1 MDISTLILLFVCIV
15 NVILLVFIFFNKDK
29 ERSWPFFWI
38 LLLLVLWQV
47 TELFNVAWLMYQDK
61 ELLLIGVQAG
71 LLPALYLA
79 PAFIRLVFS
88 LFGKCD
94 EISKIKKTLYL
105 LPAIIMS
112 GFVFTPY
119 NVSQVIVSGNRFF
132 YVAGPVYWFFATYFV
147 LLMSYGLYT
156 LARNRR
162 TSGVIVSRQITYIFI
177 GTTLAALGG
186 LTFNI
191 LFPIWGLHNLYY
203 LGVNST
209 VFFSIILTYALFRY
223 EFFDLKASLYKS
235 LISLFK
241 LFTTGLIYY
250 IFYILFHDLIKVDFN
265 NIHNVIFLL
274 LVLGL
279 SAPFVFNAMNRV
291 ALALFINPDN
301 DFKRST
307 DKIVNILRSSRDL
320 DVLLVKLSK
329 EISKVIEYKEIFIYL
344 SKKSDLNVF
353 YQVFPVGERL
363 FNKSDSDLIKH
374 LASHKKMVNR
384 AELDYFFTNKMLLQE
399 MDELN
404 VDTALPI
411 FYNKQLLGL
420 LMIDNDNKLFSIQE
434 LNFLKDLNKYLDIA
448 VGSLLLHQQD
458 LFKKK

>member
-1 MDISTLILLFVCIV
+1 MDISALILFFVCIV

-29 ERSWPFFWI
+29 QRSWPFFWM
-38 LLLLVLWQV
+38 LLLLVLWQA
-47 TELFNVAWLMYQDK
+47 TELFNITWSIYKDR
-61 ELLLIGVQAG
+61 EILLIGVQAG

-88 LFGKCD
+88 LFGKWD
-94 EISKIKKTLYL
+94 DISKIKKILYW

-112 GFVFTPY
+112 FFVFTPY
-119 NVSQVIVSGNRFF
+119 NVAEVIVNGNRFF
-132 YVAGPVYWFFATYFV
+132 YVAGPIYWFFATYFV

-156 LARNRR
+156 LAKNRR
-162 TSGVIVSRQITYIFI
+162 TSGAIIRRQIAYIFV

-209 VFFSIILTYALFRY
+209 VIFSIILTYALFRY
-223 EFFDLKASLYKS
+223 EFFDLRVSFYKS
-235 LISLFK
+235 LINLLK
-241 LFTTGLIYY
+241 LFVTGLVYY
-250 IFYILFHDLIKVDFN
+250 IFYFLFHDLIKVDFN

-274 LVLGL
+274 LMLGL
-279 SAPFVFNAMNRV
+279 SAPFVFNFMNRV

-301 DFKRST
+301 DFKKST

-320 DVLLVKLSK
+320 DILLVKLSK

-344 SKKSDLNVF
+344 SKKSDLDVF

-374 LASHKKMVNR
+374 LASRKQMINR
-384 AELDYFFTNKMLLQE
+384 AELDYFFRNKMILQE
-399 MDELN
+399 IDELN
-404 VDTALPI
+404 VDIALPI
-411 FYNKQLLGL
+411 FYNKQLLGI

-458 LFKKK
+458 LSKKK